1 MGETIV
7 IIFNPRAGA
16 GRAERELPTLV
27 RTLEAGGATVDV
39 RRTQATGHATELT
52 REALREGAPGV
63 AVVGGDGTL
72 SEAVNGFFELD
83 GSPVRAG
90 AWVGP
95 LPCGTGGD
103 FRKSLGIPKEPE
115 ASARRLLAASPRA
128 LDVGWLEHLDDRGD
142 RVSRAFVNV
151 ASFGIGGLVDRI
163 VNDAPKW
170 IGGRAAF
177 FVGTLRAMS
186 RYRNQKV
193 RVRIDDGAPEEL
205 AILNLAVANGR
216 YFGGGMH
223 IAPRAEIDDG
233 LFDVVAIERDG
244 VVGNLALTRHLYGD
258 SLLEQ
263 SGVRSW
269 RGREVVAEPV
279 GDEPVL
285 LDVDGEAPGR
295 LPARFSLRR
304 DVVRLR

>member
-1 MGETIV
+1 MGEPLV
-7 IIFNPRAGA
+7 VVFNPRAGA

-27 RTLEAGGATVDV
+27 RTLEAGGASVDV
-39 RRTQATGHATELT
+39 RRTTATGHATELT
-52 REALREGAPGV
+52 RTALREGASGV

-72 SEAVNGFFELD
+72 SEAINGFFELD
-83 GSPVRAG
+83 GTPVREG

-103 FRKSLGIPKEPE
+103 FRKTLGIPKAPE
-115 ASARRLLAASPRA
+115 ASARRLLAASPKP
-128 LDVGWLEHLDDRGD
+128 LDVGWLEHAADDGT
-142 RVSRAFVNV
+142 RVARAFVNV

-186 RYRNQKV
+186 RYRNQ
-193 RVRIDDGAPEEL
+193 RVRLSIDGGAFEEL
-205 AILNLAVANGR
+205 SVLNLAVANGR

-223 IAPRAEIDDG
+223 IAPRAKIDDG

-244 VVGNLALTRHLYGD
+244 VLGNLGLTRHLYGG

-263 SGVRSW
+263 SGVRHW
-269 RGREVVAEPV
+269 RGREVIAEPLV
-279 GDEPVL
+279 DAPVL
-285 LDVDGEAPGR
+285 LDVDGEAPGG
-295 LPARFSLRR
+295 LPARFTMRSG
-304 DVVRLR
+304 VVRLR